1 MKRTLLYKV
10 KMVLLIGGIQLCSSL
25 MYGQYGIN
33 EKLPNKAADLTLG
46 SADKGLLLNRV
57 SLVDRNS
64 TKPLSTTDLPVGM
77 VVYNI
82 NETSELSEGLY
93 FWSSEKKWNKLFMK
107 TVPTRQSN
115 YIGFLES
122 KKTYSLKTVKTVNI
136 SDLNYTY
143 NAKEDGTVFL
153 DYIVYASVGNAQA
166 TTKSAVATKTVFTS
180 KVTDSANNPIFQGN
194 VAISPM
200 RVIADQ
206 GANSVAGKGSFFF
219 DVKAGESYTIK
230 LDATDYYNGV
240 AKDDINVFVG
250 DFEWSSYRAH
260 SSLKMTFLSKP
271 NM

>member
-1 MKRTLLYKV
+1 
-10 KMVLLIGGIQLCSSL
+10 

-33 EKLPNKAADLTLG
+33 EKHPNKAADLTLG
-46 SADKGLLLNRV
+46 STDKGLLLNRV

-64 TKPLSTTDLPVGM
+64 TKPLSTNDLPVGM

-93 FWSSEKKWNKLFMK
+93 FWSSDKKWNKLFMK

-122 KKTYSLKTVKTVNI
+122 QKSYALSASKSVNI

-153 DYIVYASVGNAQA
+153 DYIVYARVANAQVNP
-166 TTKSAVATKTVFTS
+166 KLAVATKTVFTS
-180 KVTDSANNPIFQGN
+180 TVTGSTNNLIFQGN

-200 RVIADQ
+200 RVISIE
-206 GANSVAGKGSFFF
+206 GSNSVAGKGSFFF

-230 LDATDYYNGV
+230 LDATDYYNGK
-240 AKDDINVFVG
+240 AKNDTNISVG
-250 DFEWSSYRAH
+250 DFKWGDYKAH